1 MRPTCENDAVAMVP
15 TLQVYKIVGADEK
28 LVPIAS
34 KGLMSAVTTSSTTHA
49 VVESSSSSSCDEA
62 SVSSCAHDSPTRDQ
76 APLVSSPTRSRECD
90 SKENNRAID
99 ARDSI
104 PIEELSPK
112 PILKRSFSLQ
122 EIPVVARRSSW
133 KQLPVPDLERIR
145 HSSCP
150 TTSCD
155 TDDSKL
161 STVPERKQRRA
172 TVTFDSIQIRE
183 YNQTVGD
190 NPAVS
195 MGPPITLDWSFSEL
209 DPISVN
215 EYEDH
220 RGTRRTLRQMMMS
233 YHHRRKVLMWLYGA
247 TEQQVEEATRVANQ
261 WKRQRAL
268 THILL
273 PYQKVEEILQSA
285 QRKAKRFQERRKS
298 TALTTHED
306 IGDLISNNK
315 IAAE

>member
-15 TLQVYKIVGADEK
+15 TLQVYKIEGADEK
-28 LVPIAS
+28 LPIAS
-34 KGLMSAVTTSSTTHA
+34 KGLMSAVTTSATIHA

-62 SVSSCAHDSPTRDQ
+62 SVSSCALDSPTRDQ
-76 APLVSSPTRSRECD
+76 APLVSSPTRSHECN
-90 SKENNRAID
+90 SKENDAID
-99 ARDSI
+99 ARVNI
-104 PIEELSPK
+104 PIGELSPK

-150 TTSCD
+150 ATSSD
-155 TDDSKL
+155 TENSKP

-233 YHHRRKVLMWLYGA
+233 YHHRRKVLMWLYGV

-306 IGDLISNNK
+306 IGDLISNHK